1 MRRLL
6 IISSV
11 LAATAALG
19 ACSSAPANNG
29 GTNVVKPTATATPVA
44 TATPATTPV
53 TSPSPVASPGKGT
66 TPVNGNVKA
75 TPEKKP
81 VSTPGK

>member
-1 MRRLL
+1 MRRSL

-19 ACSSAPANNG
+19 ACSNGPANNG
-29 GTNVVKPTATATPVA
+29 TNNVKPTATATPVA
-44 TATPATTPV
+44 TATPASTPA
-53 TSPSPVASPGKGT
+53 TSPSPVASPGKT
-66 TPVNGNVKA
+66 TAPVNGNVKS

>member
-1 MRRLL
+1 MRRSF

-29 GTNVVKPTATATPVA
+29 TNNVKPIGTATPVA
-44 TATPATTPV
+44 TGTPATTPA
-53 TSPSPVASPGKGT
+53 TSPSPVASPGKT
-66 TPVNGNVKA
+66 NAPVNVNKT

-81 VSTPGK
+81 VSTPAK